1 MDFSAIW
8 HELQRN
14 NAKVQEK
21 NAKKRES
28 ANRRE
33 QLIKGNYGSSNAW
46 NGSKQSSAQ
55 SKTGGQSPS
64 QRRRPP
70 PIPISKTNYI
80 EENIDMI
87 RNKENF
93 YHRYPAKRYENLYS
107 KRKDLV
113 GEGNNN
119 RKSDANQNEE

>member
-1 MDFSAIW
+1 MDFSAVW

-33 QLIKGNYGSSNAW
+33 QLLKGNYGSGNAW
-46 NGSKQSSAQ
+46 NGSHQSSAQ
-55 SKTGGQSPS
+55 SKTGGQFPS

-80 EENIDMI
+80 EDNIDMI

-93 YHRYPAKRYENLYS
+93 YHRYPAKKYENLYS

-119 RKSDANQNEE
+119 RKSDADQNQE

>member
-1 MDFSAIW
+1 MYSLAVW
-8 HELQRN
+8 SELQRN

-33 QLIKGNYGSSNAW
+33 QLLKGNYSSSNAW
-46 NGSKQSSAQ
+46 NNSQQSSAQ

-93 YHRYPAKRYENLYS
+93 YHRYPAKKYENLYS
-107 KRKDLV
+107 KRKDLG

-119 RKSDANQNEE
+119 RKNDANQNQE